1 MRAVFAVKLC
11 SGTPHRKLPPGWR
24 ASSAGVLLSLA
35 FLLGTGEAGLASPAQ
50 AAPARGTRVS
60 LGSVSAAPKGQVMV
74 PLFLTPVPSE
84 TQVGS
89 LSAAISFEGKA
100 VSFLRADKGFLLDGV
115 NGGIEAQLQKDSS
128 NPNKSILQLEVTTR
142 GENRKALREGLLLS
156 LVFRVE
162 ADAVPET
169 NVTLNFEKLSAA
181 TPDAPPKAIEP
192 LVGQKGTIEVLK
204 PESVPYVG
212 CFFFTH

>member
-1 MRAVFAVKLC
+1 
-11 SGTPHRKLPPGWR
+11 
-24 ASSAGVLLSLA
+24 
-35 FLLGTGEAGLASPAQ
+35 
-50 AAPARGTRVS
+50 
-60 LGSVSAAPKGQVMV
+60 MV

-89 LSAAISFEGKA
+89 ISAAISFEGKA

-128 NPNKSILQLEVTTR
+128 NPNKSILHLEVSTR

-169 NVTLNFEKLSAA
+169 KVTLNFEKLSAA
-181 TPDAPPKAIEP
+181 TPDAPPKTIEP